1 MIWCPAVVLVGLVDR
16 GGLAAKKENA
26 GCFWAL
32 LLLLSRPWR
41 SSDSKIG
48 AKPTL
53 LPCPVL
59 LPFTDKSVCVGG
71 TFSLYSVCGGTFWMY
86 SHQFPFSDRLIHT
99 PFAFYWLD
107 IDNALVLICFQLN
120 MYVCMCHKNV
130 SWDCWVFLWFW
141 CVFLWYWWVFLWFGV
156 NKCKTQQCAPIDYVS
171 LSPGLLLV
179 RRSVGLGR
187 NDLESA
193 VKEINTL
200 QTLSSSPWLQMR
212 LFLKIIEILQIDAPR
227 Q

>member
-1 MIWCPAVVLVGLVDR
+1 MAQDDLVPCSGF
-16 GGLAAKKENA
+16 GGFGRPWRIGGEKGER
-26 GCFWAL
+26 W
-32 LLLLSRPWR
+32 LLLSTTTTSSQTLEKQWQQNWR
-41 SSDSKIG
+41 QTHVIAMSS
-48 AKPTL
+48 
-53 LPCPVL
+53 PV
-59 LPFTDKSVCVGG
+59 TIHRQVC
-71 TFSLYSVCGGTFWMY
+71 VCGGDILAVFCVWGTFWVY
-86 SHQFPFSDRLIHT
+86 SHQFPFSDHLIHT

-156 NKCKTQQCAPIDYVS
+156 NKCKTEQCAPIDYVS

-179 RRSVGLGR
+179 RRSVGSGR

-200 QTLSSSPWLQMR
+200 QTLSSSPWLQG
-212 LFLKIIEILQIDAPR
+212 
-227 Q
+227 